1 MFAPPPVHLSKA
13 QIEGLRAA
21 SEARKATAEEAK
33 KEKRKSGESSYSLT
47 KAESISSLQKPDSQS
62 PKRKVGLFARGNKFK
77 VSSPIAQD
85 VERNEQAV
93 KSRSRQDSEDA
104 RESKNLDIS
113 AVSPPPFAKQPR
125 RAPMPPPKADRAA
138 TKMNMPPP
146 IAPPPVGKPPA
157 PPAPSPPP
165 AGPPPPVPH
174 EPNVRQG
181 SATLRGHKNMV
192 GDSIDGTLLQA
203 AEEHKVH
210 GHQDSRSSDEKIR
223 PPRPARASTDPVAP
237 SAGQTF
243 KQPPVKA
250 KRTTIGGKPE
260 GDKIGF
266 APFQA
271 NAVSKTPKRTSA
283 AASIRAALLDI
294 DSLAP
299 RPRGRS
305 PSPLRKKDVD
315 ESADGATSASSE
327 AQLPWKRRRKGETI
341 SMLLDAGFFPEKRL
355 TTDKLDTSKILHVDL
370 PPRLAPIDKELPDTP
385 DSILPTPTELY
396 QTTARRP
403 LPVTQRNKVAKRRSP
418 LAHLSKTSAR
428 ANSVDNNISP
438 SRLSAIPELAG
449 TRDSSDSTPLSS
461 GTTTPVAT
469 KIHLRNGSIVTVQP
483 PESTAW
489 ERHSYIQGPIKLPKP
504 IILPRNNSIASLDA
518 FQEAIEQVYQ
528 EALTIPRRRSDDA
541 VEEGI
546 CEWFDDFGFESVEF
560 AGDILVVE
568 DLALD
573 DIHELGET
581 HHDAD
586 NTSADHFV
594 MAPQEQGASPIE
606 KVVAKEVLELAK
618 PAAIP
623 EAPIIPPVET
633 EGTLRAKGIARLSQQ
648 ARKESMTLAKS
659 ETVYGITAP
668 APEQS
673 MLSKAAMS
681 AVDDVPEEDEGDGV
695 GWMVD
700 QSGWSDSDPDELDE
714 QPAWI
719 APAIQNNQGM
729 LNRGLS
735 KKETRNPVR
744 KMRRLMATASAIL

>member
-21 SEARKATAEEAK
+21 SEARKVTAEEAK

-47 KAESISSLQKPDSQS
+47 KVESTSSLSKPDSQS
-62 PKRKVGLFARGNKFK
+62 PKRKVGIFTRSNKLK

-85 VERNEQAV
+85 VEQTG
-93 KSRSRQDSEDA
+93 KPRSRQDSEDA
-104 RESKNLDIS
+104 REVESLDIS
-113 AVSPPPFAKQPR
+113 AVSPPPFAEQPR
-125 RAPMPPPKADRAA
+125 RAPVPPPKADRAA
-138 TKMNMPPP
+138 AKMNIPPP
-146 IAPPPVGKPPA
+146 IAPPPIGKPPA

-174 EPNVRQG
+174 EPNLRRG
-181 SATLRGHKNMV
+181 SATSRGRPDFV
-192 GDSIDGTLLQA
+192 GGSIDETLLQM
-203 AEEHKVH
+203 AEDYQIHKY
-210 GHQDSRSSDEKIR
+210 QNSRWNDKKIR
-223 PPRPARASTDPVAP
+223 PPHPTRASTDPVAP
-237 SAGQTF
+237 SAGQIF

-266 APFQA
+266 APRQA
-271 NAVSKTPKRTSA
+271 NAVIKTPKRTSA

-294 DSLAP
+294 DALAP

-355 TTDKLDTSKILHVDL
+355 TADIMGASKLWHVEL
-370 PPRLAPIDKELPDTP
+370 PPRLAPIDKELPNTP

-396 QTTARRP
+396 QSNARRP

-418 LAHLSKTSAR
+418 LAHVSKTSAR
-428 ANSVDNNISP
+428 ANSVDNSISP

-461 GTTTPVAT
+461 GTTTPAAT

-483 PESTAW
+483 PEVTAW

-528 EALTIPRRRSDDA
+528 EALTISRRRSDDA

-560 AGDILVVE
+560 AGDTLVVE

-573 DIHELGET
+573 DIYELGEP

-586 NTSADHFV
+586 NTSADHFM
-594 MAPQEQGASPIE
+594 MAPEEQGASPIE

-618 PAAIP
+618 PAVIP
-623 EAPIIPPVET
+623 EAPIVPPVET
-633 EGTLRAKGIARLSQQ
+633 AETLRAKGIARLSQQ
-648 ARKESMTLAKS
+648 ARKESMTLARS
-659 ETVYGITAP
+659 ETVYDITTP

-673 MLSKAAMS
+673 MLSKTAMS
-681 AVDDVPEEDEGDGV
+681 AADDVPEEEDEGDGV
-695 GWMVD
+695 GWRVD

-719 APAIQNNQGM
+719 APAIQNKQGM
-729 LNRGLS
+729 LNRGPS

>member
-21 SEARKATAEEAK
+21 SDAKKAAAEEVK

-47 KAESISSLQKPDSQS
+47 KAESTSSLQKPDSQS
-62 PKRKVGLFARGNKFK
+62 PKRKVGLFARSNKLK

-85 VERNEQAV
+85 VEQGG
-93 KSRSRQDSEDA
+93 KSRARQNSENA
-104 RESKNLDIS
+104 REGESFDIS
-113 AVSPPPFAKQPR
+113 AVSPPPFAEQPR
-125 RAPMPPPKADRAA
+125 RAPVPPPKSDRAA
-138 TKMNMPPP
+138 AKMNIPLP

-165 AGPPPPVPH
+165 AGPPPPIPQ
-174 EPNVRQG
+174 ELNVRRG
-181 SATLRGHKNMV
+181 SATIRGRTDLA
-192 GDSIDGTLLQA
+192 GGSIDGTLLQA
-203 AEEHKVH
+203 AENYKVH
-210 GHQDSRSSDEKIR
+210 SHQDSRPNDEKIR
-223 PPRPARASTDPVAP
+223 PPHPARASTDPVAP

-250 KRTTIGGKPE
+250 KRTTISGQPE
-260 GDKIGF
+260 GIGMRF
-266 APFQA
+266 DPLHTKAA
-271 NAVSKTPKRTSA
+271 SRTPKRTSA

-294 DSLAP
+294 DALAP

-305 PSPLRKKDVD
+305 PSPLRKKDLD
-315 ESADGATSASSE
+315 ESAEATPASSE

-341 SMLLDAGFFPEKRL
+341 SMLLDAGFFPEKKL
-355 TTDKLDTSKILHVDL
+355 TADKLDASRILHVEL

-418 LAHLSKTSAR
+418 LAHVSKTSAR

-449 TRDSSDSTPLSS
+449 TRDSSNSTPLSS

-469 KIHLRNGSIVTVQP
+469 KIHLRNGSIVTVKP
-483 PESTAW
+483 PEVTAW

-560 AGDILVVE
+560 AGDALVVE
-568 DLALD
+568 DLTLD
-573 DIHELGET
+573 DIHEMGES

-586 NTSADHFV
+586 NTSADHFM
-594 MAPQEQGASPIE
+594 MAPEEQGASPIE
-606 KVVAKEVLELAK
+606 KVVAKEILELTK
-618 PAAIP
+618 PSTIP
-623 EAPIIPPVET
+623 EPPIIPPAET
-633 EGTLRAKGIARLSQQ
+633 EETLRAKGIARLSQQ
-648 ARKESMTLAKS
+648 ARRESMTLARS
-659 ETVYGITAP
+659 ETVYNITTP

-673 MLSKAAMS
+673 MLSKAAMN
-681 AVDDVPEEDEGDGV
+681 AAADVPEEQGGDGV

-719 APAIQNNQGM
+719 APAIKNKQGM
-729 LNRGLS
+729 LNRGPS

>member
-21 SEARKATAEEAK
+21 SDARKAATEEVK

-47 KAESISSLQKPDSQS
+47 KAESTSSLQKPDSQS
-62 PKRKVGLFARGNKFK
+62 PKRKVGLFARSSKLK

-85 VERNEQAV
+85 VEQTG
-93 KSRSRQDSEDA
+93 KSRARQDSEDA
-104 RESKNLDIS
+104 RERESVDIS
-113 AVSPPPFAKQPR
+113 TVSPPPFAEQPR
-125 RAPMPPPKADRAA
+125 QAPVPPQKSNKAAA
-138 TKMNMPPP
+138 KMNIPPLF
-146 IAPPPVGKPPA
+146 APPPVGKPPA

-165 AGPPPPVPH
+165 AGPPPPIPQEPH
-174 EPNVRQG
+174 GRRG
-181 SATLRGHKNMV
+181 SATPLGRTDLV
-192 GDSIDGTLLQA
+192 GSSIDSTLLQA
-203 AEEHKVH
+203 AEDVEAHR
-210 GHQDSRSSDEKIR
+210 HQDSKSDDEKIR
-223 PPRPARASTDPVAP
+223 PPHPARASTDPVAP
-237 SAGQTF
+237 SAGHIF
-243 KQPPVKA
+243 KQPPEKA

-260 GDKIGF
+260 GNGMRFD
-266 APFQA
+266 PLQA
-271 NAVSKTPKRTSA
+271 KAVSKTPKRTSA

-294 DSLAP
+294 DALAP

-305 PSPLRKKDVD
+305 PSPLRKKDID
-315 ESADGATSASSE
+315 ESAEATPASSE

-355 TTDKLDTSKILHVDL
+355 TADKLDASRRLHVEL
-370 PPRLAPIDKELPDTP
+370 PSRLAPIDKELPDTP

-418 LAHLSKTSAR
+418 LAHVSKTSAR
-428 ANSVDNNISP
+428 ANSADNSISP
-438 SRLSAIPELAG
+438 SRLSAIPEVAG

-483 PESTAW
+483 PEVTAW

-546 CEWFDDFGFESVEF
+546 CEWFDDFGFESLEF
-560 AGDILVVE
+560 AGDNLVVE
-568 DLALD
+568 DLTLD
-573 DIHELGET
+573 EIQEMGES

-586 NTSADHFV
+586 NTSADHFM
-594 MAPQEQGASPIE
+594 MAPEEPGASPIE
-606 KVVAKEVLELAK
+606 KVVAKEILELAK
-618 PAAIP
+618 PSAIP
-623 EAPIIPPVET
+623 EPPIIPPVET
-633 EGTLRAKGIARLSQQ
+633 EETLRAKGIARLSQQ
-648 ARKESMTLAKS
+648 ARKESMTLARS
-659 ETVYGITAP
+659 ETVYDITTP
-668 APEQS
+668 APDQS

-681 AVDDVPEEDEGDGV
+681 AADDVSEEEGGDGV

-719 APAIQNNQGM
+719 APAIQNKQGM
-729 LNRGLS
+729 LNRGPS